1 MRAPP
6 DRSRPL
12 VVVAEDDEDARTM
25 LGTWLERRG
34 YEVVL
39 AADGLEALDSVLCRG
54 PDVVVSDMIMPRLD
68 GLGLCR
74 AIRELRAGNP
84 LPFIVWSSLPS
95 DDTRV
100 RAASA
105 LGDVQFVSKAGTV
118 TEMGAALERV
128 LH

>member
-1 MRAPP
+1 MLVSP

-12 VVVAEDDEDARTM
+12 VVVAEDDDDARSM
-25 LGTWLERRG
+25 LGAWLESRG

-39 AADGLEALDSVLCRG
+39 TADGLEALDSVRGRG
-54 PDVVVSDMIMPRLD
+54 PDVVVSDMNMPRLD

-74 AIRELRAGNP
+74 AVRELKSGNA
-84 LPFIVWSSLPS
+84 LPFILWSSLPS

-105 LGDVQFVSKAGTV
+105 LGGQFVSKSRAV
-118 TEMGAALERV
+118 AEIDAVLKRV
-128 LH
+128 LR